1 MSDVAY
7 QTKDTLVTSFGPTW
21 LWRWRQSLNL
31 NHTFRGEFLNL
42 LIGSLRFRRPSHDE
56 RSLKGHPK
64 TGQRRS
70 PQNRPMKAARD
81 QVVLPRLAV
90 IEQACFSTPTPW
102 ATLENVTMMEEAVE
116 HGGHG
121 RTIP

>member
-1 MSDVAY
+1 
-7 QTKDTLVTSFGPTW
+7 
-21 LWRWRQSLNL
+21 
-31 NHTFRGEFLNL
+31 
-42 LIGSLRFRRPSHDE
+42 
-56 RSLKGHPK
+56 
-64 TGQRRS
+64 
-70 PQNRPMKAARD
+70 MKAARD

-121 RTIP
+121 RSQVGPCRFPTHTGRLLDPP